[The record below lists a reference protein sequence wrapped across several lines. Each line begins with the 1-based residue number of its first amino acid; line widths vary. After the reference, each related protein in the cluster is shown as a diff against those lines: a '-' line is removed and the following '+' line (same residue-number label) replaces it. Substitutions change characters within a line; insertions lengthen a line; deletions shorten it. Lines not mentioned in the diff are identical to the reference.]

1 MLRLTA
7 KIVKTEA
14 LNVYIVQ
21 EKRLN
26 KFQKDTISSRIKALG
41 LTGIINPFLANV
53 PILYPLRTPENQRF
67 SNFFFCVFKGCKME
81 TLAKIRLSLLK
92 KKTHFTWT

>member
-26 KFQKDTISSRIKALG
+26 KLQKDTISSRIKALG

-53 PILYPLRTPENQRF
+53 PILYPLRIPENQRF
-67 SNFFFCVFKGCKME
+67 SNFFFVFSRG
-81 TLAKIRLSLLK
+81 AKWKHWPKLD
-92 KKTHFTWT
+92 

>member
-53 PILYPLRTPENQRF
+53 PILYPLRTPENQSF
-67 SNFFFCVFKGCKME
+67 SGVFRGHKIGTLVRIGLSMFVPLVE
-81 TLAKIRLSLLK
+81 TR
-92 KKTHFTWT
+92 H